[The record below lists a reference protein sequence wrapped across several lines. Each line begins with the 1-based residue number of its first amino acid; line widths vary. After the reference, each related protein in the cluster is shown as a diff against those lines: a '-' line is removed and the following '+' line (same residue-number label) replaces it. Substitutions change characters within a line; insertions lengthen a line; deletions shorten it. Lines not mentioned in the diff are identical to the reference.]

1 MVWEDAPKLESY
13 LDRKDIVDSKELV
26 VLVFAL
32 DSATH
37 RQACLRT
44 DRQIHLQTRHEI
56 HHPCLAEICI
66 VSEWTYHKVVH
77 VMINTLSNGRE

>member
-32 DSATH
+32 DSGATH

-44 DRQIHLQTRHEI
+44 DRQIHLVGKIGFDRFVQMGT
-56 HHPCLAEICI
+56 
-66 VSEWTYHKVVH
+66 
-77 VMINTLSNGRE
+77 